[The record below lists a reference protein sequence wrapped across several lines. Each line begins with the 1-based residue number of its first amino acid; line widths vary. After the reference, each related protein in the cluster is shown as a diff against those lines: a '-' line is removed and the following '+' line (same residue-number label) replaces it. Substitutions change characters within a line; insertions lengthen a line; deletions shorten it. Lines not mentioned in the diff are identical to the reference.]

1 MLHDLRNA
9 NRRLVLQ
16 DLLMDHFLT
25 HIRGLSRLSEDS
37 LQAFAALWKPY
48 SLPKGHFLVR
58 EGEISRHFY
67 YLSRGAARIFY
78 YKNDREVTEY
88 LTLDD
93 SFFLSILSFFRQQP
107 SRLIIQLLEPS
118 ELLAIHHDDL
128 MHLCDRYHDVER
140 LFRLMLTESLIISQ
154 YRVDSLQFET
164 AEQRYKNL
172 ITNHP
177 DILQRVPLTY
187 IASYLGVTLETLSR
201 IRAGK

>member
-1 MLHDLRNA
+1 MPMDNFLKYIRN
-9 NRRLVLQ
+9 V
-16 DLLMDHFLT
+16 T
-25 HIRGLSRLSEDS
+25 HLSDESMEAFVISWKS
-37 LQAFAALWKPY
+37 L

-58 EGEISRHFY
+58 QGEVSRHFY
-67 YLSRGAARIFY
+67 YLHHGAVRIFY
-78 YKNDREVTEY
+78 YKNDKEVTEY
-88 LTLDD
+88 LTLDN

-128 MHLCDRYHDVER
+128 MRLCDRYHDVER

-177 DILQRVPLTY
+177 GILQRVPLMY
-187 IASYLGVTLETLSR
+187 IASFLGVTLETLSR

>member
-1 MLHDLRNA
+1 
-9 NRRLVLQ
+9 
-16 DLLMDHFLT
+16 MDAFLN
-25 HIRGLSRLSEDS
+25 HIHGFSHLSEES
-37 LQAFAALWKPY
+37 LQAFAGQWKPL

-58 EGEISRHFY
+58 EDEVSRHFY
-67 YLSRGAARIFY
+67 YLHRGAVRIYY
-78 YKNDREVTEY
+78 YKNDKEVTEY

-118 ELLAIHHDDL
+118 ELLSIHHDDL
-128 MHLCDRYHDVER
+128 MRLCDRYHDVER

-164 AEQRYKNL
+164 ADQRYKNL